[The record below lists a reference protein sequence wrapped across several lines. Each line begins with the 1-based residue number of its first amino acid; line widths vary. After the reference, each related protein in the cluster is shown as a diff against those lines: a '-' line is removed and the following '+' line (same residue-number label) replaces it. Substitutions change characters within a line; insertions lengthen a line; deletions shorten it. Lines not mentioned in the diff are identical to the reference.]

1 MCKVIMFKNMV
12 DNNTYRSL
20 DGETVERQCPLTGDW
35 FPSKRDIRDVRNQS
49 VSYVIEPQNKS
60 ALFGAEFV
68 TVLKTVGGWLSRI
81 FGGASHA

>member
-12 DNNTYRSL
+12 DKITYRSL

-35 FPSKRDIRDVRNQS
+35 FPSKRDICDVRNQS

-60 ALFGAEFV
+60 ARFGAEFV
-68 TVLKTVGGWLSRI
+68 TVLKMTGRWLSRVL
-81 FGGASHA
+81 GGASHA